1 MDLFPPLVDHQ
12 VICCLY
18 TFSCHVTTPAP
29 SLTMLTCHT
38 IYKQVV
44 SGATK
49 LLSCSTLLPFSILI
63 LPIHMTIRW
72 LKEAQ
77 PILYQ
82 FKDKLSQSK
91 NWTTTY
97 TNLPVPD
104 IYNHIML
111 EPNRSHVLQVRG
123 ECLQNVN
130 QEHYCQGIDDIIYK
144 IYILRSHQLF
154 LYYNYMVYLLEKNC
168 HDSGSTNVTVGRLL
182 ADCRPTVVYRFYE
195 NLLPVVGRLLA
206 VCRPT
211 VGRMSVICRPSVGW
225 EPLSNTRKASARKE
239 EHCISTRNETFSLE
253 SAILFWFF

>member
-1 MDLFPPLVDHQ
+1 MLLIHWKSNGVMDLFPPLVDHQ
-12 VICCLY
+12 VVCCLY

-82 FKDKLSQSK
+82 FKNKLSQSK

-130 QEHYCQGIDDIIYK
+130 QEHHCQGMDDI
-144 IYILRSHQLF
+144 
-154 LYYNYMVYLLEKNC
+154 
-168 HDSGSTNVTVGRLL
+168 
-182 ADCRPTVVYRFYE
+182 
-195 NLLPVVGRLLA
+195 
-206 VCRPT
+206 
-211 VGRMSVICRPSVGW
+211 
-225 EPLSNTRKASARKE
+225 
-239 EHCISTRNETFSLE
+239 
-253 SAILFWFF
+253 